1 MPDDEAAL
9 ATLGQWRLLQALHN
23 PRGGQLTRILAAVSD
38 TGRSALRWPHPEVF
52 QVLDPRPLLDDAARL
67 AARYGGGL
75 RNAEILAAGMANRAD
90 LWFGTPA
97 NVGPAIA
104 DGAVQL
110 GPGYGSRTVAAT
122 LLNWSAMPRTLAE
135 GGPVGP

>member
-1 MPDDEAAL
+1 V
-9 ATLGQWRLLQALHN
+9 R
-23 PRGGQLTRILAAVSD
+23 
-38 TGRSALRWPHPEVF
+38 
-52 QVLDPRPLLDDAARL
+52 VLDPRPLLDDAARL

-75 RNAEILAAGMANRAD
+75 RNAEILAAGIANQAE

-110 GPGYGSRTVAAT
+110 GLDVHVAT
-122 LLNWSAMPRTLAE
+122 T
-135 GGPVGP
+135 